1 MLAVKDDGRS
11 SLTVLAVKQR
21 ASSSG
26 CVLPVFEYET
36 KEHLSANLDQ
46 KVLGPAEA
54 KVLELRGPQPG

>member
-1 MLAVKDDGRS
+1 M
-11 SLTVLAVKQR
+11 LAVKQR